1 VLNGAKI
8 IFLLSMDN
16 SIIYLDNNATTPL
29 DKRVLDAMLPYFID
43 NFGNPSSNHTFG
55 LNSKKAV
62 DSAKQ
67 NLATLINSN
76 PKELIFTSGATESI
90 NIALKGLA
98 LHSNNTKKHI
108 ITVKTEHKAVLDS
121 CKYLETVGFDIEY
134 LPVNKNGLIDVKRLE
149 NTIRKDTLL
158 VCIMWVN
165 NETGVI
171 QPINEISKIA
181 HNYGSLF
188 MTDATQAVGKIPTD
202 ILENSIDIMCFSAH
216 KMYGPK
222 GIGALFVNSETV
234 NKKNILP
241 LIHGG
246 GHENGL
252 RSGTL
257 NVPAIVG
264 FGKSCEIALNE
275 MKTNETTILNLRN
288 TIENDLLNI
297 KGSYVNGSK
306 NQRLYNTL
314 NICLPNF
321 DATIFIGKNKNI
333 AVSNGSACT
342 AALVE
347 ASHVLTAMG
356 LSEDESLGS
365 LRISIGKM
373 NKESEL
379 KYLSQ
384 KINIFLNSFEVKT
397 YKTI

>member
-1 VLNGAKI
+1 
-8 IFLLSMDN
+8 MEN
-16 SIIYLDNNATTPL
+16 SFIYLDNNATTPL
-29 DKRVLDAMLPYFID
+29 DKKVLDAMFPYFI
-43 NFGNPSSNHTFG
+43 NEFGNSSSIHDFG
-55 LNSKKAV
+55 KISNKAV
-62 DSAKQ
+62 ESAKK
-67 NLATLINSN
+67 NIATLINSTSQ
-76 PKELIFTSGATESI
+76 ELTFTSGATESI

-98 LHSNNTKKHI
+98 LHPNNTKRHI
-108 ITVKTEHKAVLDS
+108 VTVKTEHKAVLDT
-121 CKYLETVGFDIEY
+121 CKYLETVGFKIDY
-134 LPVNKNGLIDVKRLE
+134 LPVNNDGLINLKELKNRIQE
-149 NTIRKDTLL
+149 DTLL
-158 VCIMWVN
+158 VCVMWVN

-171 QPINEISKIA
+171 QPINEISDLVHKA
-181 HNYGSLF
+181 GSLF

-202 ILENSIDIMCFSAH
+202 VLENNIDLMCFSAH

-234 NKKNILP
+234 NKKKILP
-241 LIHGG
+241 LQHGG

-264 FGKSCEIALNE
+264 FGKACEIAFSE
-275 MKTNETTILNLRN
+275 MKTNSVTILNLRN
-288 TIENDLLNI
+288 TIERDLLNI
-297 KGSYVNGSK
+297 KGSFVNGSK
-306 NQRLYNTL
+306 SQRLYNTL

-365 LRISIGKM
+365 LRISIGK
-373 NKESEL
+373 NNQLSDINNLIES
-379 KYLSQ
+379 
-384 KINIFLNSFEVKT
+384 INLFLNSLELKINKT
-397 YKTI
+397 V

>member
-1 VLNGAKI
+1 
-8 IFLLSMDN
+8 MDQ
-16 SIIYLDNNATTPL
+16 STIYLDNNATTPL

-43 NFGNPSSNHTFG
+43 DFGNPSSTHNFG
-55 LNSKKAV
+55 KKSSKAV
-62 DSAKQ
+62 DIAKK
-67 NLATLINSN
+67 NIATLINSN
-76 PKELIFTSGATESI
+76 PQELTFTSGATESI
-90 NIALKGLA
+90 NMALKGLA
-98 LHSNNTKKHI
+98 LHPNNEKKHI
-108 ITVKTEHKAVLDS
+108 VTVKTEHKAVLDT
-121 CKYLETVGFDIEY
+121 CKYLETVGFEIDY
-134 LPVNKNGLIDVKRLE
+134 LPVNKDGLIDLKQLE
-149 NTIRKDTLL
+149 NTIRKETLL

-171 QPINEISKIA
+171 QSLNEISELV
-181 HNYGSLF
+181 HNAGSIF

-202 ILENSIDIMCFSAH
+202 ILENNIDIMCFSAH

-234 NKKNILP
+234 NKKHILP
-241 LIHGG
+241 LQHGG

-264 FGKSCEIALNE
+264 FGKACEIAFNE
-275 MKTNETTILNLRN
+275 MKTNATTILNLRN
-288 TIENDLLNI
+288 SIENDLLNI
-297 KGSYVNGSK
+297 KGSFVNGSK

-321 DATIFIGKNKNI
+321 DATVFIGKNKNI

-365 LRISIGKM
+365 LRISLGKM
-373 NKESEL
+373 NNDNEL
-379 KYLSQ
+379 FRFSNLIKNEPHFR
-384 KINIFLNSFEVKT
+384 KFELC
-397 YKTI
+397 

>member
-1 VLNGAKI
+1 
-8 IFLLSMDN
+8 MDN
-16 SIIYLDNNATTPL
+16 SIIYLDNNATTSL

-43 NFGNPSSNHTFG
+43 DFGNPSSTHNFG
-55 LNSKKAV
+55 KTSSKAV
-62 DSAKQ
+62 DIAKKSI
-67 NLATLINSN
+67 ATLINST
-76 PKELIFTSGATESI
+76 PQELTFTSGATESI

-98 LHSNNTKKHI
+98 LHPSNEKKHI
-108 ITVKTEHKAVLDS
+108 ITLKTEHKAVLDT
-121 CKYLETVGFDIEY
+121 CKYLETVGFEIDY
-134 LPVNKNGLIDVKRLE
+134 LPVNKDGLIELKQLE
-149 NTIRKDTLL
+149 ETIRKETLL

-171 QPINEISKIA
+171 QPINKISELV
-181 HNYGSLF
+181 HNADSLF

-202 ILENSIDIMCFSAH
+202 VLENNIDIMCFSAH

-222 GIGALFVNSETV
+222 GIGALFLNSETV
-234 NKKNILP
+234 NKKHILP
-241 LIHGG
+241 LQHGG

-264 FGKSCEIALNE
+264 FGKACEIAFNE
-275 MKTNETTILNLRN
+275 MKINETTILRLRN
-288 TIENDLLNI
+288 SIEKDLLNI
-297 KGSYVNGSK
+297 KGSFVNGSK

-321 DATIFIGKNKNI
+321 DATVFIGKNKNI

-356 LSEDESLGS
+356 LVLFNYE
-365 LRISIGKM
+365 RKR
-373 NKESEL
+373 N
-379 KYLSQ
+379 
-384 KINIFLNSFEVKT
+384 FCC
-397 YKTI
+397 

>member
-1 VLNGAKI
+1 
-8 IFLLSMDN
+8 MDN
-16 SIIYLDNNATTPL
+16 EIIYLDNNSTTPL

-43 NFGNPSSNHTFG
+43 DFGNPSSTHNFG
-55 LNSKKAV
+55 KKSSKAV
-62 DSAKQ
+62 NAAKK
-67 NLATLINSN
+67 NISTLINSN
-76 PKELIFTSGATESI
+76 IEEITFTSGATESI

-98 LHSNNTKKHI
+98 LHPNNIKKHI
-108 ITVKTEHKAVLDS
+108 VTVKTEHKAVLDT
-121 CKYLETVGFDIEY
+121 CKYLQTVGFEIDY
-134 LPVNKNGLIDVKRLE
+134 LPVNNDGLIDLKQLE

-171 QPINEISKIA
+171 QPINEISELA
-181 HNYGSLF
+181 HNAGSLF

-202 ILENSIDIMCFSAH
+202 VLENNIDIMCFSAH

-241 LIHGG
+241 LQHGG

-264 FGKSCEIALNE
+264 FGKACEIAFNE
-275 MKTNETTILNLRN
+275 MKTNATTILSLRN
-288 TIENDLLNI
+288 SIENDLLNI
-297 KGSYVNGSK
+297 KGSFVNGSI

-321 DATIFIGKNKNI
+321 DATVFIGKNKNI
-333 AVSNGSACT
+333 AVSNGSACN

-347 ASHVLTAMG
+347 ASHVLSAMG

-373 NKESEL
+373 NNESEL
-379 KYLSQ
+379 KY
-384 KINIFLNSFEVKT
+384 
-397 YKTI
+397 YC

>member
-1 VLNGAKI
+1 MFNE
-8 IFLLSMDN
+8 
-16 SIIYLDNNATTPL
+16 IIYLDNNSTTPL
-29 DKRVLDAMLPYFID
+29 DKRVLDAMLPYFIND
-43 NFGNPSSNHTFG
+43 FGNPSSTHNFG
-55 LNSKKAV
+55 KNSSKAV
-62 DSAKQ
+62 ETAKK
-67 NLATLINSN
+67 NIATLINST
-76 PKELIFTSGATESI
+76 PQELTFTSGATESI

-98 LHSNNTKKHI
+98 LHPSNEKKHI
-108 ITVKTEHKAVLDS
+108 ITVKTEHKAVLDT
-121 CKYLETVGFDIEY
+121 CKYLETFGFEVDY
-134 LPVNKNGLIDVKRLE
+134 LPVNKDGLIDLKQLE

-171 QPINEISKIA
+171 QSLNEISKLVHTA
-181 HNYGSLF
+181 GSLF

-202 ILENSIDIMCFSAH
+202 ILEHNIDIMCFSAH

-234 NKKNILP
+234 NKKHILP
-241 LIHGG
+241 LQHGG

-264 FGKSCEIALNE
+264 FGKACEIAFNE
-275 MKTNETTILNLRN
+275 MKINESTILRLRN
-288 TIENDLLNI
+288 SIEKDLLNI
-297 KGSYVNGSK
+297 KGSFINGSK

-314 NICLPNF
+314 NICIPNF
-321 DATIFIGKNKNI
+321 DATVFIGKNKNI
-333 AVSNGSACT
+333 AASNGSACT

-365 LRISIGKM
+365 LRISIGKI

-379 KYLSQ
+379 KYLNQ
-384 KINIFLNSFEVKT
+384 KIDIFLNSLELKT
-397 YKTI
+397 DKTI

>member
-1 VLNGAKI
+1 
-8 IFLLSMDN
+8 MDN

-43 NFGNPSSNHTFG
+43 DFGNPSSTHNFG
-55 LNSKKAV
+55 KKSSKAV
-62 DSAKQ
+62 DIAKK
-67 NLATLINSN
+67 NIATLINSN
-76 PKELIFTSGATESI
+76 PDELIFTSGATESI

-98 LHSNNTKKHI
+98 LHPSNEKKHI
-108 ITVKTEHKAVLDS
+108 ITVKTEHKAVLDT
-121 CKYLETVGFDIEY
+121 CKYLETVGFDIDY
-134 LPVNKNGLIDVKRLE
+134 LPVNKDGLIDLKQLK

-171 QPINEISKIA
+171 QSINEISDLV
-181 HNYGSLF
+181 HNAGSLF
-188 MTDATQAVGKIPTD
+188 MTDATQAIGKIPTD
-202 ILENSIDIMCFSAH
+202 ILKNNIDIMCFSAH

-234 NKKNILP
+234 NRKHILP
-241 LIHGG
+241 LQHGG

-257 NVPAIVG
+257 NLPAIIG
-264 FGKSCEIALNE
+264 FGKACEIAFNE
-275 MKTNETTILNLRN
+275 MKTNATTILNLRN
-288 TIENDLLNI
+288 SIENDLLNI
-297 KGSYVNGSK
+297 KGSFVNGSQSK
-306 NQRLYNTL
+306 RLYNTL

-321 DATIFIGKNKNI
+321 DATVFIGKNKNI

-373 NKESEL
+373 NTASEL
-379 KYLSQ
+379 KE
-384 KINIFLNSFEVKT
+384 LNNLLKT
-397 YKTI
+397 N

>member
-1 VLNGAKI
+1 
-8 IFLLSMDN
+8 MDN

-43 NFGNPSSNHTFG
+43 NFGNPSSTHNFG
-55 LNSKKAV
+55 KSSNKAV
-62 DSAKQ
+62 DIAKK
-67 NLATLINSN
+67 NIATLINST
-76 PKELIFTSGATESI
+76 PQELTFTSGATESI

-98 LHSNNTKKHI
+98 LHPTNEKKHI
-108 ITVKTEHKAVLDS
+108 VTVKTEHKAVLDT
-121 CKYLETVGFDIEY
+121 CKYLETVGFEIDY
-134 LPVNKNGLIDVKRLE
+134 LPVSKDGLIDLKQLE
-149 NTIRKDTLL
+149 KKISKDTLL

-171 QPINEISKIA
+171 QSLKEISELV
-181 HNYGSLF
+181 HNAGSLF

-202 ILENSIDIMCFSAH
+202 ILEHNIDVMCFSAH

-234 NKKNILP
+234 NKKHILP
-241 LIHGG
+241 LQHGG

-264 FGKSCEIALNE
+264 FGKACEIAFNE
-275 MKTNETTILNLRN
+275 MKINETTILRLRN
-288 TIENDLLNI
+288 SIEKDLLNI
-297 KGSYVNGSK
+297 KGSFVNGSK

-314 NICLPNF
+314 NICIPNF
-321 DATIFIGKNKNI
+321 DATVFIGKNKNI
-333 AVSNGSACT
+333 SVSNGSACT

-373 NKESEL
+373 NSKNDL
-379 KYLSQ
+379 QLL
-384 KINIFLNSFEVKT
+384 INEINNEPNIEMIK
-397 YKTI
+397 

>member
-1 VLNGAKI
+1 MN
-8 IFLLSMDN
+8 N

-29 DKRVLDAMLPYFID
+29 DKRVLQAMLPYFID
-43 NFGNPSSNHTFG
+43 DFGNSASTHAFG
-55 LNSKKAV
+55 LTAKKNVDTSKQKI
-62 DSAKQ
+62 
-67 NLATLINSN
+67 ATLINSN
-76 PKELIFTSGATESI
+76 VDELTFTSGATESI

-108 ITVKTEHKAVLDS
+108 ITVKTEHKAVLDT
-121 CKYLETVGFDIEY
+121 CKYLETVGFDIDY
-134 LPVNKNGLIDVKRLE
+134 LPVNNDGLIDLKQLE
-149 NTIRKDTLL
+149 KNIRKDTLL
-158 VCIMWVN
+158 VCVMWVN

-171 QPINEISKIA
+171 QSIKEIGEIA
-181 HNYGSLF
+181 HNAGSLF

-202 ILENSIDIMCFSAH
+202 ILENSIDLMCFSAH

-222 GIGALFVNSETV
+222 GIGALFVNSGTV

-241 LIHGG
+241 LQHGG

-264 FGKSCEIALNE
+264 FGKACEIAFDE
-275 MKTNETTILNLRN
+275 MKTNATSILSLRN
-288 TIENDLLNI
+288 SIENDLLNI
-297 KGSYVNGSK
+297 KGSFVNGNK
-306 NQRLYNTL
+306 NQRLYNAL

-321 DATIFIGKNKNI
+321 DANVFIGKNKNI

-356 LSEDESLGS
+356 LNEDESLGS
-365 LRISIGKM
+365 LRISLGKM

-379 KYLSQ
+379 KYLNQ
-384 KINIFLNSFEVKT
+384 KINIFLNILEVKT
-397 YKTI
+397 DKTI

>member
-1 VLNGAKI
+1 VNNDL
-8 IFLLSMDN
+8 
-16 SIIYLDNNATTPL
+16 IYLDNNATTPL
-29 DKRVLDAMLPYFID
+29 DKRVLDAMLPYFITE
-43 NFGNPSSNHTFG
+43 FGNPTSVHQFG
-55 LNSKKAV
+55 RNCNNVVKNSKKII
-62 DSAKQ
+62 
-67 NLATLINSN
+67 ATFINCAEN
-76 PKELIFTSGATESI
+76 EITFTSGATESI

-98 LHSNNTKKHI
+98 LHPNNEKKHI
-108 ITVKTEHKAVLDS
+108 ITVKTEHKAVLDT
-121 CKYLETVGFDIEY
+121 CKYLETVGFEIDY
-134 LPVNKNGLIDVKRLE
+134 LAVNKDGLIDLKQLE
-149 NTIRKDTLL
+149 NTIRIDTLL

-171 QPINEISKIA
+171 QPINEISELIHKA
-181 HNYGSLF
+181 GSLF

-202 ILENSIDIMCFSAH
+202 ILEHNIDLMCFSAH

-222 GIGALFVNSETV
+222 GIGALFLNSETV
-234 NKKNILP
+234 NKKHILP
-241 LIHGG
+241 LQHGG

-264 FGKSCEIALNE
+264 FGKACEIAFNE
-275 MKTNETTILNLRN
+275 MKTNATIILNLRN
-288 TIENDLLNI
+288 SIENDLLNI
-297 KGSYVNGSK
+297 KGSFVNGSK

-321 DATIFIGKNKNI
+321 DATVFIGKNKNI

-365 LRISIGKM
+365 LRISIGTT
-373 NKESEL
+373 NNESEL
-379 KYLSQ
+379 MHLSEN
-384 KINIFLNSFEVKT
+384 INIFLNSFEFKT
-397 YKTI
+397 DKTI

>member
-1 VLNGAKI
+1 
-8 IFLLSMDN
+8 MDN

-29 DKRVLDAMLPYFID
+29 DKKVLDAMLPYFT
-43 NFGNPSSNHTFG
+43 NEFGNPSSTHNFG
-55 LNSKKAV
+55 KTSNNAVETAKK
-62 DSAKQ
+62 
-67 NLATLINSN
+67 NIATLINSN
-76 PKELIFTSGATESI
+76 IEEITFTSGATESI

-98 LHSNNTKKHI
+98 LHPSNEKKHI
-108 ITVKTEHKAVLDS
+108 ITVKTEHKAVLDT
-121 CKYLETVGFDIEY
+121 CKYLETVGFEIDY
-134 LPVNKNGLIDVKRLE
+134 LSVNNDGLIDLLQLG

-171 QPINEISKIA
+171 QSLNEISELV
-181 HNYGSLF
+181 HNAGSLF

-202 ILENSIDIMCFSAH
+202 VLENNIDIMCFSAH

-234 NKKNILP
+234 NKKHILP
-241 LIHGG
+241 LQHGG

-264 FGKSCEIALNE
+264 FGKACEIAFNE
-275 MKTNETTILNLRN
+275 MKTNATTILSLRN
-288 TIENDLLNI
+288 SIENDLLNI
-297 KGSYVNGSK
+297 KGSFVNGSK

-314 NICLPNF
+314 NICLSNF
-321 DATIFIGKNKNI
+321 DATVFIGKNKNI

-373 NKESEL
+373 NNESEL

-384 KINIFLNSFEVKT
+384 KINIFLNSSEVKT
-397 YKTI
+397 DKTI

>member
-1 VLNGAKI
+1 
-8 IFLLSMDN
+8 MDN
-16 SIIYLDNNATTPL
+16 STIYLDNNATTPL
-29 DKRVLDAMLPYFID
+29 DKRVLDAMLPYFT
-43 NFGNPSSNHTFG
+43 NEFGNPSSTHNFG
-55 LNSKKAV
+55 KTSNNAV
-62 DSAKQ
+62 ETAKR
-67 NLATLINSN
+67 NIATLINSN
-76 PKELIFTSGATESI
+76 IEEITFTSGATESI

-98 LHSNNTKKHI
+98 LHPNNIKKHI
-108 ITVKTEHKAVLDS
+108 ITLKTEHKAVLDT
-121 CKYLETVGFDIEY
+121 CKYLETVGFEIDY
-134 LPVNKNGLIDVKRLE
+134 LPVNNDGLIDLLQLG

-171 QPINEISKIA
+171 QPLNEISELV
-181 HNYGSLF
+181 HNAGSLF

-202 ILENSIDIMCFSAH
+202 VLENNIDIMCFSAH

-241 LIHGG
+241 LQHGG

-264 FGKSCEIALNE
+264 FGKACEIAFNE
-275 MKTNETTILNLRN
+275 MKINATTILSLRN
-288 TIENDLLNI
+288 SIENDLLNI
-297 KGSYVNGSK
+297 NGSFVNGSK
-306 NQRLYNTL
+306 KQRLYNTL

-321 DATIFIGKNKNI
+321 DATVFIGKNKSI

-373 NKESEL
+373 NNESEL
-379 KYLSQ
+379 KYLNQ
-384 KINIFLNSFEVKT
+384 KINIFLNSSEVKT
-397 YKTI
+397 DKTI

>member
-1 VLNGAKI
+1 
-8 IFLLSMDN
+8 MDN

-29 DKRVLDAMLPYFID
+29 DKRVLDAMLPYFT
-43 NFGNPSSNHTFG
+43 NEFGNPSSTHNFG
-55 LNSKKAV
+55 KTSNNAV
-62 DSAKQ
+62 ETAKR
-67 NLATLINSN
+67 NIATLINSN
-76 PKELIFTSGATESI
+76 IEEITFTSGATESI

-98 LHSNNTKKHI
+98 LHPSNEKKHI
-108 ITVKTEHKAVLDS
+108 ITVKTEHKAVLDT
-121 CKYLETVGFDIEY
+121 CKYLETVGFEIDY
-134 LPVNKNGLIDVKRLE
+134 LPVNDDGLIDLLQLGK
-149 NTIRKDTLL
+149 TIRKDTLL

-171 QPINEISKIA
+171 QSLNEISELV
-181 HNYGSLF
+181 HNAGSLF

-202 ILENSIDIMCFSAH
+202 VVENNIDLMCFSAH

-234 NKKNILP
+234 NKKHILP
-241 LIHGG
+241 LQHGG

-264 FGKSCEIALNE
+264 FGKACEIAFNE
-275 MKTNETTILNLRN
+275 MKTNATTILSLRN
-288 TIENDLLNI
+288 SIENDLLNI
-297 KGSYVNGSK
+297 KGSFVNGSK

-321 DATIFIGKNKNI
+321 DATVFIGKNKNI

-365 LRISIGKM
+365 LRISLS
-373 NKESEL
+373 NKNTISDVKILIETL
-379 KYLSQ
+379 
-384 KINIFLNSFEVKT
+384 KINLN
-397 YKTI
+397 

>member
-1 VLNGAKI
+1 
-8 IFLLSMDN
+8 MDN

-29 DKRVLDAMLPYFID
+29 DKRVLDAMLPYFT
-43 NFGNPSSNHTFG
+43 NEFGNPSSTHNFG
-55 LNSKKAV
+55 KTSNKAV
-62 DSAKQ
+62 ETAKR
-67 NLATLINSN
+67 NIATLINSN
-76 PKELIFTSGATESI
+76 IEEITFTSGATESI

-98 LHSNNTKKHI
+98 LHPNNIKKHI
-108 ITVKTEHKAVLDS
+108 ITVETEHKAVLDT
-121 CKYLETVGFDIEY
+121 CKYLETVGFEIDY
-134 LPVNKNGLIDVKRLE
+134 LPVNEEVLIDLLQLE

-158 VCIMWVN
+158 VCVMWVN
-165 NETGVI
+165 NETGVM
-171 QPINEISKIA
+171 QPINAISELV
-181 HNYGSLF
+181 HNVESLF

-202 ILENSIDIMCFSAH
+202 VLENNIDIMCFSAH

-234 NKKNILP
+234 NKKHILP
-241 LIHGG
+241 LQHGG

-264 FGKSCEIALNE
+264 FGKACEIAFNE
-275 MKTNETTILNLRN
+275 MKTNATTILSLRN
-288 TIENDLLNI
+288 SIENDLLNI
-297 KGSYVNGSK
+297 KGSFVNGSI
-306 NQRLYNTL
+306 NQRLFNTL

-321 DATIFIGKNKNI
+321 DATVFIGKNKNI

-373 NKESEL
+373 NNESEL

-384 KINIFLNSFEVKT
+384 KINIFLNSSEVKT
-397 YKTI
+397 DKTI

>member
-1 VLNGAKI
+1 
-8 IFLLSMDN
+8 MDN
-16 SIIYLDNNATTPL
+16 SIIYLDNNATTPI
-29 DKRVLDAMLPYFID
+29 DKRVLDAMLPYFT
-43 NFGNPSSNHTFG
+43 NEFGNPSSTHNFG
-55 LNSKKAV
+55 KTSNNAV
-62 DSAKQ
+62 ETAKR
-67 NLATLINSN
+67 NIATLINSN
-76 PKELIFTSGATESI
+76 IEEITFTSGATESI
-90 NIALKGLA
+90 NIALKGIA
-98 LHSNNTKKHI
+98 LHPSNEKKHI
-108 ITVKTEHKAVLDS
+108 ITVKTEHKAVLDT
-121 CKYLETVGFDIEY
+121 CKYLETVGFEIDY
-134 LPVNKNGLIDVKRLE
+134 LPVNNDGLIDLLQLG
-149 NTIRKDTLL
+149 NTIRKDTLF

-165 NETGVI
+165 NETGVM
-171 QPINEISKIA
+171 QPINAISELV
-181 HNYGSLF
+181 HNAGSLF

-202 ILENSIDIMCFSAH
+202 VLENNIDIMCFSAH

-234 NKKNILP
+234 NKKHILP
-241 LIHGG
+241 LQHGG

-264 FGKSCEIALNE
+264 FGKACEIAFNE
-275 MKTNETTILNLRN
+275 MKTNATTILSLRN
-288 TIENDLLNI
+288 SIENDLLNI
-297 KGSYVNGSK
+297 NGSFVNGSK
-306 NQRLYNTL
+306 KQRLYNTL

-321 DATIFIGKNKNI
+321 DATVFIGKNKNI

-373 NKESEL
+373 NNESEL

-384 KINIFLNSFEVKT
+384 KINIFLNSSEVKT
-397 YKTI
+397 DKTI

>member
-1 VLNGAKI
+1 
-8 IFLLSMDN
+8 MDN

-29 DKRVLDAMLPYFID
+29 DKRVLDAMLPYFI
-43 NFGNPSSNHTFG
+43 NEFGNPSSTHNFG
-55 LNSKKAV
+55 KTSNNAV
-62 DSAKQ
+62 ETAKR
-67 NLATLINSN
+67 NIVTLINSN
-76 PKELIFTSGATESI
+76 IEEITFTSGATESI

-98 LHSNNTKKHI
+98 LHPSNEKKHI
-108 ITVKTEHKAVLDS
+108 ITVKTEHKAVLDT
-121 CKYLETVGFDIEY
+121 CKYLETVGFEIDY
-134 LPVNKNGLIDVKRLE
+134 LPVNNDGLIDLLQLG

-165 NETGVI
+165 NETGVM
-171 QPINEISKIA
+171 QPINAISELV
-181 HNYGSLF
+181 HNAGSLF

-202 ILENSIDIMCFSAH
+202 VLENNIDIMCFSAH

-222 GIGALFVNSETV
+222 GIGALFVNIETV
-234 NKKNILP
+234 NKKHILP
-241 LIHGG
+241 LQHGG

-264 FGKSCEIALNE
+264 FGKACEIAFNE
-275 MKTNETTILNLRN
+275 MKTNATTILSLRN
-288 TIENDLLNI
+288 SIENDLLNI
-297 KGSYVNGSK
+297 NGSFVNGSK
-306 NQRLYNTL
+306 KQRLYNTL

-321 DATIFIGKNKNI
+321 DATVFIGKNKNI

-373 NKESEL
+373 NNEIEL

-384 KINIFLNSFEVKT
+384 KINIFLNSSEVKT
-397 YKTI
+397 DKTI